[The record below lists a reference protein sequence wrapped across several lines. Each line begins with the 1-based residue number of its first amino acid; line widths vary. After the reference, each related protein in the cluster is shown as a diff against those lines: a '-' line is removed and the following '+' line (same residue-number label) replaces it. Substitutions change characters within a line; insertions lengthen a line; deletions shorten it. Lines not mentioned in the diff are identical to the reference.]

1 MAKFLKYG
9 RVVIL
14 LQGRF
19 AGKKAVIVKSSE
31 DGTKDRKFGH
41 VLVAGVERSPKKV
54 TKRMGS
60 KKIQKRT
67 SVKPFIKYVNLN
79 HIMPTRYS
87 VKELCDFK
95 ELVKEDKIKN
105 NAKSEVRDTL
115 KKVFVEKYRTINPEE
130 KSASHTKFFF
140 SKLRF

>member
-1 MAKFLKYG
+1 MNIKINRKLRVIIASFGRGLKYG

-79 HIMPTRYS
+79 HIMPTRGQINKIGELKIINCNMGKVRY
-87 VKELCDFK
+87 VKK
-95 ELVKEDKIKN
+95 EQKRL
-105 NAKSEVRDTL
+105 
-115 KKVFVEKYRTINPEE
+115 
-130 KSASHTKFFF
+130 
-140 SKLRF
+140 

>member
-54 TKRMGS
+54 TKRMGA

-67 SVKPFIKYVNLN
+67 SVKPFVKYVNLN

-105 NAKSEVRDTL
+105 NAKSEVRDSL
-115 KKVFVEKYRTINPEE
+115 KKVF
-130 KSASHTKFFF
+130 
-140 SKLRF
+140 